1 MQGARAERFEQ
12 GLEVLRILLG
22 DAPEERRPGRHGLL
36 LAQGADQRVLGL
48 ADELLAFREQPVVVL
63 VQPALRVVFDLAGVV
78 PDDEALV
85 HGRAR
90 GAAPAAASHLE
101 RLEDLLP
108 GGVPGG
114 LVHDLLAEGFVRR
127 VADALHEVLAVLVQ
141 RLEHLADGG
150 EHGLRVGQRQALPRQ
165 ALAPVELLFGPQH
178 VLDEVLLEPLVREVD
193 AKLLEGVAPQVL
205 EAVDVQDAHVR
216 AALELVVGGAA
227 PGGAPLAG
235 PQATEG
241 IVDPQHGPIEES
253 LVNGFDEALE
263 GLPEASDAPGH
274 LVEGAAPSDSDLL
287 LRQPRPHLVGV
298 HAEQLRSPLQ
308 GLEVDVDGLVVV
320 LQAAA
325 VRALGRGVGRRLPLE
340 VAQVDQA
347 REHAD
352 HASDV
357 VRAQANGPEGVA
369 EPFEIDCVA
378 GLKPW
383 QGLAARAGE
392 QAVRLALLQ
401 TELRHT
407 LIVQPSDHLVKAVVR
422 PLPVAVHDDARAL
435 EQVRRDARVDERAL
449 VVEEHAV
456 VLPETRRVAVP
467 HGHRVAHGLQDRLR
481 LQDPRLDALRVGRR
495 RAGGEGQELH
505 DDLRRLGLPGAGLA
519 RDQQALVAPLAHQG
533 AVRCVGDGV
542 RVRRQRPNVFAAV
555 PRALVHAV

>member
-193 AKLLEGVAPQVL
+193 AKLLEGIALQVL
-205 EAVDVQDAHVR
+205 EAVDVKDTDVAPRLRLGVLGRVR
-216 AALELVVGGAA
+216 PDALEAVVDALHRA
-227 PGGAPLAG
+227 
-235 PQATEG
+235 
-241 IVDPQHGPIEES
+241 VEEA
-253 LVNGFDEALE
+253 LVNRLDEAVQR
-263 GLPEASDAPGH
+263 LPEIRGAPGH